1 MYGTNSE
8 SNEAGEEEDVEVAE
22 EEAASGSQCQWGD
35 CTEDFP
41 DQAQLVTHIN
51 SQHVQNKRGS
61 EEYPCYW
68 RVSISATL
76 QYSFITVYYRTV
88 PVTPSRSMRSTSW

>member
-8 SNEAGEEEDVEVAE
+8 TADVVDEEDVEVAE
-22 EEAASGSQCQWGD
+22 DEPVSGSQCQWAD
-35 CTEDFP
+35 CAEDFP
-41 DQAQLVTHIN
+41 DQAQLVAHIN

-68 RVSISATL
+68 RVSTTTL
-76 QYSFITVYYRTV
+76 SPLCNR
-88 PVTPSRSMRSTSW
+88 PNC